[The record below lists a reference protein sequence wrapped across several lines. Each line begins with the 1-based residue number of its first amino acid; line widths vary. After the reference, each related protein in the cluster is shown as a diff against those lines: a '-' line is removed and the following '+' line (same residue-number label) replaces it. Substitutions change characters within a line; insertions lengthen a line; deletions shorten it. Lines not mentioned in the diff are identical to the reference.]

1 MNTGKLLFAAFTVL
15 LAFGQAGCNQPKK
28 EMNFSEDVAF
38 LKKHVESSFLVKGV
52 GRHRSLLCLLTKGA

>member
-38 LKKHVESSFLVKGV
+38 L
-52 GRHRSLLCLLTKGA
+52 SLIHI